1 MPASLAQTPRQIAFG
16 NNSDVE
22 QSAAELERDI
32 ERLQDEIKAMSASR
46 SVGRRKGICRA
57 LNSDDNSSD
66 QFGQLF
72 TQSIGQSTRTS
83 TGGKRGE
90 RLSKF
95 TLDRSAAPQHRK
107 TSVDFSAN
115 TDSVPAATGAGCQ
128 VGSTVVGTAV
138 AGRGPP
144 TSAAAAEEATGDKG
158 DGEKIDTVGPKNRK
172 QQGIQETAEFGKIR
186 RICPP

>member
-32 ERLQDEIKAMSASR
+32 ERLQDEIKALSASR
-46 SVGRRKGICRA
+46 SAGRRKDIRCA
-57 LNSDDNSSD
+57 LNSDDNFSD

-95 TLDRSAAPQHRK
+95 TLDKSAARQHRK

-115 TDSVPAATGAGCQ
+115 TDSVPAATGAGCE

-144 TSAAAAEEATGDKG
+144 TSAAAAEEATGNKG
-158 DGEKIDTVGPKNRK
+158 DGEKIDKVGSEKPKTARYSGNR
-172 QQGIQETAEFGKIR
+172 
-186 RICPP
+186 